1 MEREQLHTQDG
12 MHPNHLLVLLL
23 MMLKQLEQQGL

>member
-1 MEREQLHTQDG
+1 MELGQLHTQDG
-12 MHPNHLLVLLL
+12 MHLAHLLVLLL